1 MFAFF
6 QTVSAILV
14 PIFVISAMFNVG
26 LTQRPT
32 KIVEHLRVNWGFF
45 LRMVVTNLI
54 IVPALMVFALE
65 IFEVSPAYSAG
76 LIIFAVAAGAPFLIK
91 LTALSEHDMAL
102 GATTLMVLM
111 AATVALMPFLLPALI
126 EGVQVDA
133 WAVTK
138 ALVMQQVAPMI
149 LGMLILE
156 FIPKVAAWIQPIVAK
171 VSNLSM
177 WAMIVTI
184 FIGYAPAM
192 LDVELWLA
200 LILGVVVL
208 ALSFLVG
215 YMMGDGKD
223 QLSDL
228 GGLATAQRGTAS
240 AVIVAAQNFEDPV
253 VLVFITILNTVC
265 FVGLIAIAKALSKD
279 NKVSPLTPAAA
290 DNPCTDPRIT
300 KIPA

>member
-1 MFAFF
+1 
-6 QTVSAILV
+6 
-14 PIFVISAMFNVG
+14 
-26 LTQRPT
+26 
-32 KIVEHLRVNWGFF
+32 
-45 LRMVVTNLI
+45 
-54 IVPALMVFALE
+54 
-65 IFEVSPAYSAG
+65 
-76 LIIFAVAAGAPFLIK
+76 
-91 LTALSEHDMAL
+91 MAL

-138 ALVMQQVAPMI
+138 ALVLQQVAPMI

-156 FIPKVAAWIQPIVAK
+156 FIPKLAAWIQPIVAK

-192 LDVELWLA
+192 LDLELWAA
-200 LILGVVVL
+200 LLLGVVVL

-223 QLSDL
+223 HLSDL

-240 AVIVAAQNFEDPV
+240 AVIVAAQNFDDPL

-265 FVGLIAIAKALSKD
+265 FVGLIALAKALSKD
-279 NKVSPLTPAAA
+279 NKVSPLFPIPA
-290 DNPCTDPRIT
+290 DNPRTDPRL
-300 KIPA
+300 KNLAQGANHG